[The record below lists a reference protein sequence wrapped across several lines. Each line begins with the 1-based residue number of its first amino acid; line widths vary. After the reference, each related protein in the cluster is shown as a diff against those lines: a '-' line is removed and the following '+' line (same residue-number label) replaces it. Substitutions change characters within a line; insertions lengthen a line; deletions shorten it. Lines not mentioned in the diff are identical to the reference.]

1 MYSYTYSSE
10 AQVTSKQALD
20 YITTYALN
28 DQFLRS
34 MLLDI
39 DATRV
44 LGHIQANQLTW
55 HSSSDTFLSSSRRA
69 LVSLADV
76 KINTQIQRVHAF
88 QGTDSSAKSVALN
101 EIREFLKFVSPNSSY
116 IHGRILI

>member
-1 MYSYTYSSE
+1 M
-10 AQVTSKQALD
+10 TSKQALD

-55 HSSSDTFLSSSRRA
+55 HSSSDALLSSSRRA

-76 KINTQIQRVHAF
+76 KINMQIQRVHAF
-88 QGTDSSAKSVALN
+88 QDTDSSAKSVALN
-101 EIREFLKFVSPNSSY
+101 EIREFLKFVPPNSLY
-116 IHGRILI
+116 VHGRILI

>member
-1 MYSYTYSSE
+1 M
-10 AQVTSKQALD
+10 QALD

-55 HSSSDTFLSSSRRA
+55 HNSSNALLSSSRRA
-69 LVSLADV
+69 LVSLADA
-76 KINTQIQRVHAF
+76 KINMQIQLVHKL
-88 QGTDSSAKSVALN
+88 QDTDSSTKSVALN
-101 EIREFLKFVSPNSSY
+101 GIREFLKSVTPTIFIYS
-116 IHGRILI
+116 